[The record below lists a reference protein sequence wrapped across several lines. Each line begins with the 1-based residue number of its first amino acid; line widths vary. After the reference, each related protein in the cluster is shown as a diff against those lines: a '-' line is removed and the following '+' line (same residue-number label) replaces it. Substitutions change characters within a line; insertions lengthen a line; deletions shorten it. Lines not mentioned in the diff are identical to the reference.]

1 MFPIDLLSLTLN
13 PVWNWSSHPDDT
25 PETLALKWKV
35 LGQNIAITSASSWVW
50 HCGQGP
56 TVLCLHGVPC
66 SSFGYRRLLPALAAA
81 GLHAVA
87 LDFPGMGWADRLQ
100 EYFDYSWSGLASWLL
115 HALDALNLYNLHL
128 LAHDTS
134 GPIVFELLRLCPE
147 RIASVS
153 FMSCMFATA
162 SYRRPWFM
170 QPLAWKNIGPLYL
183 GHFKPS
189 WFSRLYRRAAIFAP
203 MPDNEILTHWH
214 LMTHQDQGKAFL
226 AIMRGFEYAKV
237 FEQRARTT
245 LQGSPIPMQILWG
258 HHDKALPPNRFIH
271 DAIRMLNRNDVHYF
285 EAGHSVQEDSPEALA
300 NQMKSFI
307 LRSSTS

>member
-1 MFPIDLLSLTLN
+1 MNRI
-13 PVWNWSSHPDDT
+13 WNWPDHADAT
-25 PETLALKWKV
+25 PEALASIWRS
-35 LGQNIAITSASSWVW
+35 LGSELNLESASSWVW

-66 SSFGYRRLLPALAAA
+66 SSFGYRRLLPVLAQK
-81 GLHAVA
+81 GIHAVA
-87 LDFPGMGWADRLQ
+87 LDFPGMGWADRPG
-100 EYFDYSWSGLASWLL
+100 ERFDYSWSGLASWLMN
-115 HALDALNLYNLHL
+115 AINVLDLSDLHL

-134 GPIVFELLRLCPE
+134 GPVVFELLRLCPE
-147 RIASVS
+147 RIASIS

-170 QPLAWKNIGPLYL
+170 QPLAWKHIGPLYL

-189 WFSRLYRRAAIFAP
+189 WFSRLYHRAGIHAP
-203 MPDNEILTHWH
+203 MPENEIRTHWY

-258 HHDKALPPNRFIH
+258 RYDKALPPAHFIH
-271 DAIRMLNRNDVHYF
+271 EAIRMLNRNEVHYF
-285 EAGHSVQEDSPEALA
+285 NAGHSVQEDTPEALA
-300 NQMKSFI
+300 ECLGSFL
-307 LRSSTS
+307 LRQAAP